1 MMVERCWNGGEADG
15 TVVERRLDFGGR
27 MGRGG
32 GIVLRDGGIVIRDG
46 GGDGGGE
53 EDLHLS

>member
-27 MGRGG
+27 M
-32 GIVLRDGGIVIRDG
+32 VELC
-46 GGDGGGE
+46 GE
-53 EDLHLS
+53 MVE